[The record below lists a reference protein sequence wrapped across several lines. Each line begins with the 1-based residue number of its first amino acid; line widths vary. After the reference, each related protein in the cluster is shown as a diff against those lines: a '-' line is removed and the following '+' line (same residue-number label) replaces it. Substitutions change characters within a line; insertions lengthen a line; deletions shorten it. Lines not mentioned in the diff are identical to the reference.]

1 MKSKVF
7 SIFDSKVQA
16 YMSPFMG
23 RTIGEIE
30 RVLSTHVNDE
40 SHNFCKF
47 AEDFA
52 LYELG
57 HWDEQ
62 TGKYDLH
69 DAPISISRLSAY
81 KRA

>member
-7 SIFDSKVQA
+7 SIFDAKVGA

-30 RVLSTHVNDE
+30 RVLTTHVNDE
-40 SHNFCKF
+40 NHNFCKF

-62 TGKYDLH
+62 TAAYELH
-69 DAPISISRLSAY
+69 AAPVCVSRLSVY
-81 KRA
+81 KRS